1 MTARSTDVFLEEL
14 ADWAKNSARDLDG
27 NSDDAA
33 LLRDLARDYLG
44 RSELTELTPGDL
56 RELLLG
62 VFPRKVTVQDPEEAS
77 SIIPTMRDVCCF
89 LRDTGRIPPREHD
102 QLIRE
107 LDDIEPQFADAV
119 MDPANWG
126 MARTFTQAMIADGV
140 DIGDQGA
147 TRRWIDEFNNLPEAQ
162 RRALTSSQQSFLQL
176 SLPGG
181 GGPEFDA
188 DLDWEPD
195 DEDTELDV
203 APVRLAPT
211 SELAAAA
218 RACPLFTSAR
228 RLAEWL
234 GPSRQLTATG
244 ALRLADARGLIA
256 ELGIARH
263 RTSPW
268 AAAAAI
274 NDFLNEMDLQQLRS
288 ARDFVPLEQ
297 LWITAQVAGLVEV
310 EGRRATPGP
319 RLAAVAH
326 TGGNGDQD
334 DVALQAWA
342 SAFFALV
349 HPDFPATGGPLPNL
363 LQGELMGI
371 LTLLYAADQPVEMC
385 ELAEAARSHLPG
397 GLGWML
403 AQDRDENLLEKAV
416 SDVLAG
422 PVEAGAVVLAD
433 GSATLSPLGVLGVHM
448 ILRAHGLDAPAI
460 GDYADSGAAEMLS
473 AIARYQQ
480 ADGAAELDSWVER
493 RTAPQAA
500 AELAAAVLAGTPVQ
514 RMAGVDALASL
525 GQPGLDAAR
534 TLVDEP
540 GVGALVALWLESM
553 GEDPEVEITVEDTLW
568 VLVDMGAAML
578 DTMPPDEAVR
588 HLAED
593 VPAAD
598 ITEQIAQLW
607 RVDHPRTLDVLT
619 AFADHHEDR
628 VIAKAAR
635 KAIFR
640 ARTGSAGHAAPSSAG
655 PYSRAAGSP
664 QAHAE
669 ARQAQPPPLMTSKID
684 GSQGAPSHGCHR

>member
-1 MTARSTDVFLEEL
+1 MIRGSSGGRVDRVVSVTAGSTDVFLEEL
-14 ADWAKNSARDLDG
+14 SIWAKNSARDLDG
-27 NSDDAA
+27 NGDDAA
-33 LLRDLARDYLG
+33 LLCDLARDYLG
-44 RSELTELTPGDL
+44 RPALTELTPGDL

-62 VFPRKVTVQDPEEAS
+62 VFPRKITVQDPEEAS
-77 SIIPTMRDVCCF
+77 SIIPTMREVCWF
-89 LRDTGRIPPREHD
+89 LRDTGRIPPRKHD

-140 DIGDQGA
+140 DIGDQDA
-147 TRRWIDEFNNLPEAQ
+147 ARRWIDEFNELPEAQ
-162 RRALTSSQQSFLQL
+162 RRALTSGQQSFLQL
-176 SLPGG
+176 GLPGD

-218 RACPLFTSAR
+218 RACPLFASAQ
-228 RLAEWL
+228 RLAGWL

-244 ALRLADARGLIA
+244 ALRLADARALIG

-263 RTSPW
+263 RAG
-268 AAAAAI
+268 AAGDVGDAAI
-274 NDFLNEMDLQQLRS
+274 NDFMNRMDLEQLRS
-288 ARDFVPLEQ
+288 ARDFVPLER

-310 EGRRATPGP
+310 EGRRARPGP

-334 DVALQAWA
+334 DAALQAWA

-349 HPDFPATGGPLPNL
+349 HPDFPATSGPLANL
-363 LQGELMGI
+363 LQDELTGI
-371 LTLLYAADQPVEMC
+371 LTLLYAADQPIEMC
-385 ELAEAARSHLPG
+385 ELAEMTRSHLPG
-397 GLGWML
+397 RLSWML
-403 AQDRDENLLEKAV
+403 TLDGSEDLLEKAV
-416 SDVLAG
+416 SEVLAG
-422 PVEAGAVVLAD
+422 PAEAGAVVLAD
-433 GSATLSPLGVLGVHM
+433 GKAALSPLGVLGMRM

-460 GDYADSGAAEMLS
+460 GDYADLGAADMLS
-473 AIARYQQ
+473 AIARYDQ
-480 ADGAAELDSWVER
+480 ADGAAELASWVER
-493 RTAPQAA
+493 RTASEAA

-534 TLVDEP
+534 TLLDEP
-540 GVGALVALWLESM
+540 GVGALVAMWLESV

-593 VPAAD
+593 VPVAD
-598 ITEQIAQLW
+598 ITGQIAQLW
-607 RVDHPRTLDVLT
+607 RVDHPQTLDVLT
-619 AFADHHEDR
+619 AFADHHPDR

-640 ARTGSAGHAAPSSAG
+640 ARTGSAGRAAP
-655 PYSRAAGSP
+655 PVP
-664 QAHAE
+664 VP
-669 ARQAQPPPLMTSKID
+669 ARERPDRPRRQRKSGK
-684 GSQGAPSHGCHR
+684 RKRRR